1 MLHPCR
7 FVGGH
12 EANVRCVFFL
22 CFPEKLLVLTVA
34 TEETDG
40 FQRFLQSA
48 RYLNYSV
55 KVGFSSSRERR
66 WSVGSFLR
74 DDSAPGFI

>member
-1 MLHPCR
+1 MLHPR
-7 FVGGH
+7 LLVGGH
-12 EANVRCVFFL
+12 EAKVRYVFFL

-48 RYLNYSV
+48 RYFNYSV
-55 KVGFSSSRERR
+55 EVGCSRSPARR
-66 WSVGSFLR
+66 WSVDHF
-74 DDSAPGFI
+74 

>member
-1 MLHPCR
+1 MLHPR
-7 FVGGH
+7 RLVGGH

-40 FQRFLQSA
+40 FQRFLQTA
-48 RYLNYSV
+48 RYFNYSV
-55 KVGFSSSRERR
+55 KVGCRRSRERR
-66 WSVGSFLR
+66 WLVGSFLT